1 MCSCPAA
8 PQNAALYP
16 YTPASRCHVSN
27 ASEKTVYHLS
37 FWNAPLPR
45 WRPQVRVS
53 STAPAGVRRLAADVF
68 CCARAPP
75 RFKTLRFAPI
85 LPPAAALFPM
95 PVRKLYTIENLYRRT
110 SRLLHWG
117 RRPAHIPIGQFVA
130 QSLRAHRHWACD
142 GPSAVSHASA
152 CQNLFTPWSR
162 LSAPAKPSPLCI
174 SNTCNLRLAG
184 ILRINRST
192 PYIPP
197 HLWQRRR

>member
-1 MCSCPAA
+1 M
-8 PQNAALYP
+8 
-16 YTPASRCHVSN
+16 
-27 ASEKTVYHLS
+27 
-37 FWNAPLPR
+37 PR
-45 WRPQVRVS
+45 WRSRVRVS
-53 STAPAGVRRLAADVF
+53 STAPANVRRLAADVF
-68 CCARAPP
+68 CCAHTPL
-75 RFKTLRFAPI
+75 RFKTLRSSPI
-85 LPPAAALFPM
+85 LLPAAALFPM

-174 SNTCNLRLAG
+174 PNAYDLRLAG
-184 ILRINRST
+184 IPRTNRST

-197 HLWQRRR
+197 YLCQRRR